1 MDIEQKKKDIQA
13 DIARQPANVVFA
25 RIDICNELQL
35 ADLLKISL
43 TPFLTQT
50 ARSAAGSSNGDT
62 ADSLHQV
69 CINLAKQ
76 RALLQGEQRE
86 QTNIF

>member
-1 MDIEQKKKDIQA
+1 MDIEQKKKDIEA

-35 ADLLKISL
+35 STLMKESF
-43 TPFLTQT
+43 TPYFLQT

-62 ADSLHQV
+62 TDSLQ
-69 CINLAKQ
+69 
-76 RALLQGEQRE
+76 
-86 QTNIF
+86 